1 MNYKLPIITIL
12 LILMSVPSLAIDNGY
27 ARTVYNVKGLQE
39 YDLHWNDRFPPGSIV
54 KIYVEANDINHKR
67 GVAIDY
73 VFLIKDANDNII
85 DTSSYSSRYE
95 DYRENDFVIFSKE
108 VPQSWEDGA
117 YTADIYILDLL
128 NNSLMDEYYINLT
141 SSYLTGS
148 DRPDFPEMDRN
159 GSLRDPKQHINL
171 TNFFFIDRY
180 ANKYPVDRFRVENLN
195 LDKYSVAPEEQV
207 QVSFNI
213 LNTFYDKGST
223 SFSLLLDG
231 KEIENTTIEL
241 EGYNARQ
248 VTSNISSEI
257 VGNHLI
263 EIIPTG
269 PNTMGLNVSGVFN
282 VTLEK
287 KVEKS
292 TSFNFKDFQIDKINV
307 VQGDSVNIYVTVE
320 NVGKEGSQPL
330 DLLIND
336 KLEEHREVYLNFS
349 ETQDIKFNV
358 IKPELGAYR
367 VSIVNT
373 PFSKIFFVESANQV
387 TNVSNV
393 SVIPVQEKKTELK
406 YIIGLSIIIIFI
418 VALRLYLKWKLK
430 WKLE

>member
-1 MNYKLPIITIL
+1 MIF
-12 LILMSVPSLAIDNGY
+12 ILMSVPSLAIDNGY
-27 ARTVYNVKGLQE
+27 ARIVYKVTGLQD
-39 YDLHWNDRFPPGSIV
+39 YDMHWNDRFPPGSIV
-54 KIYVEANDINHKR
+54 KIYVEANGINHKR

-73 VFLIKDANDNII
+73 LFFIKDANDNLI
-85 DTSSYSSRYE
+85 DISSYSSRYE

-117 YTADIYILDLL
+117 YTAEIYILDLL
-128 NNSLMDEYYINLT
+128 NESLMDAYYINLT
-141 SSYLTGS
+141 SSYLNDL

-159 GSLRDPKQHINL
+159 ESLRDPKQHISGPKINKL
-171 TNFFFIDRY
+171 FFIDRY
-180 ANKYPVDRFRVENLN
+180 ANKYPVDRFRVENIN
-195 LDKYSVAPEEQV
+195 LDKYSVAPKEQV
-207 QVSFNI
+207 QVIFNV

-241 EGYNARQ
+241 EGYKSRQ
-248 VTSNISSEI
+248 VTSNISSDI

-263 EIIPTG
+263 EIIPAG
-269 PNTMGLNVSGVFN
+269 PNTMGLNISGVFN

-287 KVEKS
+287 KVEKL
-292 TSFNFKDFQIDKINV
+292 TSFDFKDFRIDKISV
-307 VQGDSVNIYVTVE
+307 IQGETVNIYVTVE
-320 NVGKEGSQPL
+320 NVGKEGYQAL
-330 DLLIND
+330 DMFIND
-336 KLEEHREVYLNFS
+336 KLEEHREVHLNFS

-358 IKPELGAYR
+358 TKSELGAYR

-373 PFSKIFFVESANQV
+373 SFSKIFFVESANQITNV
-387 TNVSNV
+387 TNVSL
-393 SVIPVQEKKTELK
+393 IPVQEKKTGLK

-430 WKLE
+430 